1 MPHMLIMQ
9 NLESVQQ
16 ADSDLNIFPPLL
28 VSPFHSFNYLFA
40 HFSSSFIAAV
50 AVKPQCSND
59 AAYAYHAKSRLNC
72 LLISVHQFMFCRICQ
87 LTHKSV
93 NIQNFCSLRIFRS
106 LTYRNSVKMSVNDYL
121 GAIICVLVVLMHFL
135 FSLFLTISKIGNKM
149 PVQHQINIINVLE
162 LTLLL
167 IHCCT

>member
-1 MPHMLIMQ
+1 MLQWSRNASLMPHMLIMK

-50 AVKPQCSND
+50 AVKPQCNND
-59 AAYAYHAKSRLNC
+59 ATYAYHAKYRSRLNC
-72 LLISVHQFMFCRICQ
+72 LLISVHQFMSRRICQ

-93 NIQNFCSLRIFRS
+93 NIQNFCSLRIFCS

-135 FSLFLTISKIGNKM
+135 FSLFLTISKM
-149 PVQHQINIINVLE
+149 PWKQNACPASNQHY
-162 LTLLL
+162 
-167 IHCCT
+167 